1 MEENR
6 IMKAHLKSPLCL
18 TDAERRALA
27 EIGHRLG
34 NKRLKEV
41 AYLAKPDTILGC
53 IQTRTPGVPVC
64 LGVLPGCVVIGS
76 AGPPIR
82 TSGVASWRR
91 RATRRRAYSK
101 GCPLRYSCPVW
112 PSPPPRLRVLGAIV
126 RVPIS
131 SYRPRQHRFEHFLR
145 K

>member
-6 IMKAHLKSPLCL
+6 IMKAHLESPLCL

-53 IQTRTPGVPVC
+53 IQTRTPGVPVY
-64 LGVLPGCVVIGS
+64 LGVLPGCVVTGS
-76 AGPPIR
+76 AGRLQRPDQLWSDGKGACVCHQFFYRGALPARLSSFWWICMGRRGDGRR
-82 TSGVASWRR
+82 TE
-91 RATRRRAYSK
+91 
-101 GCPLRYSCPVW
+101 
-112 PSPPPRLRVLGAIV
+112 SPA
-126 RVPIS
+126 
-131 SYRPRQHRFEHFLR
+131 
-145 K
+145 